1 MKEIIRR
8 GIILCANKNTQL
20 VKYATAGMAQQLF
33 VSKYLVHLPTEDE
46 LQKFIQNENNNF

>member
-1 MKEIIRR
+1 
-8 GIILCANKNTQL
+8 
-20 VKYATAGMAQQLF
+20 MAQQLF